1 MGEAAQCQEFP
12 AIVRLFS
19 HRLRRNGGLMMTAEI
34 VQVVVIG
41 GGATGTGILR
51 DLALRGIS
59 AILVEQGDLAH
70 GTSSRFHGLL
80 HSGARYAVKDK
91 EAARECLEENM
102 ILRRIAPNCVENIGG
117 LFVQLPEDDPAY
129 AEQWLV
135 ACAEAGIKTEEMDL
149 QELRRNTPILN
160 AQVTRAFKVPDCAV
174 DGFRVLW
181 SNVNSARRHGARLL
195 TYHRV
200 IGIRQSNGQVIG
212 VELVNELTGEKK
224 YIACDMIINAAGAW
238 AGEVAALA
246 GLEINVIKDKGT
258 LVAYNHRLTK
268 QIVNRL
274 RPPGDGDIFVPH
286 GTITIFG
293 TTSVTVNDAACT
305 KPGDSEVAE
314 LIKTGQDMIPEL
326 ENYRLIRAFAGVRP
340 LYQEGNS
347 AGGRAVTRNFA
358 LLDHQEKD
366 GLQGFISIVGGKF
379 TTFRLMAEKTVD
391 LAAKRLGVTAAC
403 RTAEEPLTSPVDPAL
418 LERGKRVF
426 GVPGAKKAA
435 DRLGDSFAKVVEE
448 AERNPDQRKIFCECE
463 VVSLAEIA
471 HVAQDGDSFTLGDI
485 RRKTRMGMG
494 TCQGTF
500 CSYRTLGALSGYPQ
514 FAGNHK
520 DYLTKFLQKR
530 WKGIRPVMWG
540 QQLREAQ
547 LSSAIYCSLFGLERM
562 K

>member
-1 MGEAAQCQEFP
+1 MAAEK
-12 AIVRLFS
+12 A
-19 HRLRRNGGLMMTAEI
+19 
-34 VQVVVIG
+34 QVVVIG

-102 ILRRIAPNCVENIGG
+102 ILRRIAPNCVENTGG
-117 LFVQLPEDDPAY
+117 LFVQLPEDNAEY
-129 AEQWLV
+129 ADQWLA
-135 ACAEAGIKTEEMDL
+135 ACAESGIPTEELDPR
-149 QELRRNTPILN
+149 ELRRNTPVLHHR
-160 AQVTRAFKVPDCAV
+160 VTRAFIVPDCAV

-181 SNVNSARRHGARLL
+181 SNVNSARRYGARLY
-195 TYHRV
+195 TYHSLT
-200 IGIRQSNGQVIG
+200 GIQQSNGKVTG
-212 VELVNELTGEKK
+212 VELTNQLTGERK
-224 YIACDMIINAAGAW
+224 YIECEMIINSTGAW
-238 AGEVAALA
+238 GGAVAALA
-246 GLEINVIKDKGT
+246 GIELNIIKDKGT
-258 LVAYNHRLTK
+258 LVAYNHRLTN
-268 QIVNRL
+268 QVVNRL

-305 KPGDSEVAE
+305 KPGHGEVLD
-314 LIKTGQDMIPEL
+314 LIKIGQEMIPDL

-340 LYQEGNS
+340 LYQAGNT
-347 AGGRAVTRNFA
+347 AGGRSVTRNFA
-358 LLDHQEKD
+358 LVDHQERD

-391 LAAKRLGVTAAC
+391 LAAKRLDVTAPC
-403 RTAEEPLTSPVDPAL
+403 RTAEESLTSPVSEQW

-426 GVPGAKKAA
+426 GIPGAKKAA
-435 DRLGDSFAKVVEE
+435 DRLGDSFQRVVEE
-448 AERNPDQRKIFCECE
+448 AEKNPDQRKIFCECE
-463 VVSLAEIA
+463 VVSLAEIV
-471 HVAQDGDSFTLGDI
+471 HVAGDGDSFTLGDI

-500 CSYRTLGALSGYPQ
+500 CSYRTLGALSGYSQ
-514 FAGNHK
+514 FAGNHRE
-520 DYLTKFLQKR
+520 YLTKFLQKR
-530 WKGIRPVMWG
+530 WKGIRPVLWG

-547 LSSAIYCSLFGLERM
+547 LSSAIYCSLFGMERM
-562 K
+562 L